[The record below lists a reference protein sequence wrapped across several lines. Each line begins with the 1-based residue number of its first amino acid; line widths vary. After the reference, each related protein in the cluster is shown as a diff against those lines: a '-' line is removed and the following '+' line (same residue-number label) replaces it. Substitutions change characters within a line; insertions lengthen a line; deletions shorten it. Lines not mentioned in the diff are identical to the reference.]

1 MAVFSSS
8 CVVAALL
15 DVARLPPLL
24 LEFPPLRLELP
35 GARGV
40 LLLLSQA
47 KNALCWPK
55 ICKLAHA
62 FLWEYSYKGLKV
74 GPTPGPTGRLSHC
87 SPKSTLNRISLTF
100 LYQTLGTFEILKDSI
115 AYYYYRD
122 LHRN

>member
-47 KNALCWPK
+47 KNAL
-55 ICKLAHA
+55 
-62 FLWEYSYKGLKV
+62 
-74 GPTPGPTGRLSHC
+74 
-87 SPKSTLNRISLTF
+87 
-100 LYQTLGTFEILKDSI
+100 
-115 AYYYYRD
+115 
-122 LHRN
+122 